1 MSTGKANS
9 KQKGRGGQPGFAAA
23 DDVRFVNGYIVVV
36 LDDGRHLS
44 IPLSFYPT
52 LLRATPAQRSQW
64 QLIDHGTGIVWDNLD
79 LQLCVQYL
87 LEGAKEG
94 IPKPPDI
101 PELGL
106 YADDRNLRRA
116 KRKKSA

>member
-1 MSTGKANS
+1 MSIGKATK
-9 KQKGRGGQPGFAAA
+9 KQNDRGGQPGFAAA
-23 DDVRFVNGYIVVV
+23 DDVRFSNGYMIVV
-36 LDDGRHLS
+36 LDDGRQLS
-44 IPLSFYPT
+44 IPLNFYPT
-52 LLRATPAQRSQW
+52 LLRATPGQRSQW
-64 QLIDHGTGIVWDNLD
+64 ELIDHGTGIVWDKLD

-106 YADDRNLRRA
+106 YADD
-116 KRKKSA
+116 KP

>member
-1 MSTGKANS
+1 MSTGKATKN
-9 KQKGRGGQPGFAAA
+9 QNDRGGHPGFAAA
-23 DDVRFVNGYIVVV
+23 DDVRFSNGFMVVV

-64 QLIDHGTGIVWDNLD
+64 ELLDHGTAIVWDNLD

-87 LEGAKEG
+87 LEGAREG
-94 IPKPPDI
+94 IPRPPDI
-101 PELGL
+101 TELGL
-106 YADDRNLRRA
+106 YADEKPRRT
-116 KRKKSA
+116 RKKKTA